1 MNYLNR
7 KNFKLKF
14 GIYLQGA
21 KPSWNPSMNML
32 PVHDP
37 LKNSS
42 DLVHILDENHFSCPV
57 HLIQH
62 CPIDLVAAK
71 SLIRS
76 QTMAWLLFAN
86 LLLVYLK
93 HFMNIKRITELW
105 YINYQAPIFVNI
117 FATLF
122 QLSSIFGW
130 SILKQIQG
138 ILPFHSWTLQCASPN
153 DKNMPLSWF
162 IAILMPINRK
172 PYHLISN
179 SYKNFSCLKVFFTVG
194 LFKSESKKS
203 VHLIFKFILRL
214 FYLIV
219 PS

>member
-138 ILPFHSWTLQCASPN
+138 ILPFHSCILQCVFPN
-153 DKNMPLSWF
+153 DKNMPLSQL
-162 IAILMPINRK
+162 IAILRPININPSITWFQIHIK
-172 PYHLISN
+172 ISLVSKIFLI
-179 SYKNFSCLKVFFTVG
+179 VG
-194 LFKSESKKS
+194 LFKSESKKKKN
-203 VHLIFKFILRL
+203 L
-214 FYLIV
+214 YT
-219 PS
+219 